1 MVKRVFDSAASP
13 ELYEI
18 KRKAMTAENRSPDRR
33 VIKTKRAIKSAFA
46 KLLSEKDINDIT
58 ISDIAAVADINR
70 KTFYNYYSG
79 VHEVVDEIENDI
91 ISHVDEAITDIDFK
105 NNLESPYLLFE
116 KLTAVINTDMD
127 FFGYLLSMNSN
138 VSLTSKITELLSA
151 KVKTVIR
158 PYLETEDEQLDLMLT
173 FMMSGMVAVYRQ
185 WFNSDRTEPIDDISN
200 RINILTFKGL
210 NGFLG
215 TDF

>member
-1 MVKRVFDSAASP
+1 
-13 ELYEI
+13 
-18 KRKAMTAENRSPDRR
+18 MTPDKHATDRR
-33 VIKTKRAIKSAFA
+33 VIRTKKAIKSAFA
-46 KLLSEKDINDIT
+46 RLLTEKDINDIT

-79 VHEVVDEIENDI
+79 VHEVIDEIENDI
-91 ISHVDEAITDIDFK
+91 ISHVDEALTDIDFK
-105 NNLESPYLLFE
+105 SSLESPYRIFE

-138 VSLTSKITELLSA
+138 VSLSSKIVELLTM
-151 KVKTVIR
+151 KVRTILKQSI
-158 PYLETEDEQLDLMLT
+158 EIEDDRLDLMLV
-173 FMMSGMVAVYRQ
+173 FMISGMVAVYKQ
-185 WFNSDRTEPIDDISN
+185 WFNSDRSEPVDELSRRMN
-200 RINILTFKGL
+200 VLAFKGL

>member
-1 MVKRVFDSAASP
+1 
-13 ELYEI
+13 
-18 KRKAMTAENRSPDRR
+18 MTAENRSPDRR

-91 ISHVDEAITDIDFK
+91 ISHVDEAITAIDFK
-105 NNLESPYLLFE
+105 NNLASPYLLFE